1 MRPRAWR
8 VCSGAGS
15 LRRPSPPALV
25 LGRGCP
31 RASTTGWGHCCLW
44 NEEMGSAVRWVP
56 RASAFHPSGLCCLS
70 QAVCFPPFLFPTPW
84 PPEAQ
89 LLSRG
94 LGTELALS
102 TVLVTPWKENDQDMA
117 PPPPSTAVRVR
128 VLKGAGCLVA
138 LYWPLLAVPCGSQ
151 EGCPWEEYL
160 DLSVSFIHSLPRT
173 RPSTGPALM
182 TQPA

>member
-1 MRPRAWR
+1 MGPLL
-8 VCSGAGS
+8 S
-15 LRRPSPPALV
+15 
-25 LGRGCP
+25 
-31 RASTTGWGHCCLW
+31 LW

-56 RASAFHPSGLCCLS
+56 RASAYHPGGLCCLS

-151 EGCPWEEYL
+151 EGCPWGERL
-160 DLSVSFIHSLPRT
+160 DLPASFIHSLPRT